1 MTVAQLYKRYI
12 QPISAAD
19 QLELIALISRKLMR
33 RPDKEELRQRNLLEM
48 EGLGAEIWEGVD
60 PQQYV
65 DALRNEWENRL

>member
-12 QPISAAD
+12 QPISAAE

-60 PQQYV
+60 AQQYV
-65 DALRNEWENRL
+65 DALRSEWENNL